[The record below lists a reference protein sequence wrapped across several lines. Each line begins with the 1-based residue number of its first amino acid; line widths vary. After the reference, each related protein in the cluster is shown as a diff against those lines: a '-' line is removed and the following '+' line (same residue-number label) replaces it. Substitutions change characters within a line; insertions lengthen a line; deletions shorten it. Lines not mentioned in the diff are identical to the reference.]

1 MIQTIRNAFTIPD
14 LRKKILY
21 TILIVF
27 IFRIGTAIPVPFIDA
42 QALKAMMEN
51 VTNEGDTGNII
62 SYLNML
68 SGRAF

>member
-42 QALKAMMEN
+42 QALSEAMK
-51 VTNEGDTGNII
+51 TLTGSTGDTGD
-62 SYLNML
+62 SV
-68 SGRAF
+68 G

>member
-42 QALKAMMEN
+42 QLLKDMMKT
-51 VTNEGDTGNII
+51 VTDNGDPGNII
-62 SYLNML
+62 S
-68 SGRAF
+68 